1 MSDSSTG
8 GAEEN
13 EPPKEQETQRRVV
26 EARQLL
32 GEDNEVWI
40 QHYGVL
46 YRLRLTRRGR
56 LILTK

>member
-1 MSDSSTG
+1 MSEQS
-8 GAEEN
+8 N
-13 EPPKEQETQRRVV
+13 EPADQKDEPKGQETPRRVV

-32 GEDNEVWI
+32 GGENEVWI
-40 QHYGVL
+40 EHGGVL